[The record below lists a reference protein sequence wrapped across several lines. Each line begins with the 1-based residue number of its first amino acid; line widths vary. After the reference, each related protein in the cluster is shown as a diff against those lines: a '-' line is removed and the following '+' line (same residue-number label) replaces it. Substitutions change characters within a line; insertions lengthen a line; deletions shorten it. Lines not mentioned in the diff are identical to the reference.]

1 MNKTVLVA
9 AMAALAATGCAT
21 KDYVHEYVG
30 GQVTPVSKRV
40 DGIDGRV
47 SGVEQRVTASEAG
60 IQELNRRAD
69 ATDNALQNQNARI
82 DGLSRASQEALDRAK
97 TAGKLAEGKLLY
109 EVVMSDDALKFE
121 LEGAELSREAKQ
133 QLDAFADKLKAENR
147 NVYIEI
153 QGHTDTTGSDV
164 YNLKLSG
171 ERADM
176 VKRYLNMK
184 CGIPLHRMAT
194 IAYGE
199 SAPVADNRTR
209 AGRVQNRRVV
219 LVVLN

>member
-1 MNKTVLVA
+1 MNKVTLA
-9 AMAALAATGCAT
+9 LLAAAFATTGCAT

-30 GQVTPVSKRV
+30 GQVAPVSKRV
-40 DGIDGRV
+40 DGVEGR
-47 SGVEQRVTASEAG
+47 TASSEAG
-60 IQELNRRAD
+60 IQTLNRRAD
-69 ATDNALQNQNARI
+69 GTDAALKDHAVMI
-82 DGLSRASQEALDRAK
+82 DGASRTAKEALDRAK
-97 TAGKLAEGKLLY
+97 AAGKLAEGKLMY
-109 EVVMSDDALKFE
+109 EVVMSDDTLTFS
-121 LEGAELSREAKQ
+121 LEGDELSTAAKT

-153 QGHTDTTGSDV
+153 QGHTDTTGSEA

-171 ERADM
+171 ARAEM

-199 SAPVADNRTR
+199 SAPVVDNKTR
-209 AGRVQNRRVV
+209 ANREKNRRVV